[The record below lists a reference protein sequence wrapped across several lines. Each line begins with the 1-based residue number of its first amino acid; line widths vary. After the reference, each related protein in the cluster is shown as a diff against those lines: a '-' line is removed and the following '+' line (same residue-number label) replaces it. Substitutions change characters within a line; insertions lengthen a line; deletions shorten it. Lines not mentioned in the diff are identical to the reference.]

1 MVEIHPALLVLTL
14 GTEAQARR
22 YLDYHRILLR
32 QKRKT
37 DRALEVAV
45 AYLERLDPALAAS
58 LRQEY
63 GL

>member
-1 MVEIHPALLVLTL
+1 MS
-14 GTEAQARR
+14 GTEDQARR

-32 QKRKT
+32 QKRKS

-45 AYLERLDPALAAS
+45 AYLERLDPTLAAS

>member
-1 MVEIHPALLVLTL
+1 MS

-22 YLDYHRILLR
+22 YLDYNRILLR

>member
-1 MVEIHPALLVLTL
+1 MS

-22 YLDYHRILLR
+22 YLEYYRILLR

-37 DRALEVAV
+37 DRAHEVAV
-45 AYLERLDPALAAS
+45 EYLERLDPTLAAS